1 MNKEARQL
9 WQTPNGLD
17 LLRQMLKGQPLTP
30 PQRDFLE
37 EMKKVDPPTLRQPS
51 PDDATGT
58 SPPASA
64 TTDAADDAR
73 GPDRLEDGAGLLP
86 GHPGRDAIGS
96 PSNGRGN

>member
-1 MNKEARQL
+1 MNKEARKL

-17 LLRQMLKGQPLTP
+17 MLRQMLKGQPLTP
-30 PQRDFLE
+30 PQRDYLE

-58 SPPASA
+58 PPPASA
-64 TTDAADDAR
+64 TPHAADDAR
-73 GPDRLEDGAGLLP
+73 GPDRPEDGAGRLP
-86 GHPGRDAIGS
+86 GHPSRDAIGG